1 MADLTD
7 ALNAVVGLL
16 VQALYPGGTAQPSA
30 SGDPTI
36 VYAGWPQA
44 SQLDKDLAGF
54 SNSQGGRVHVSVFA
68 RDGETLQPAYSNAW
82 SPLSKQAATVT
93 LSIAGQA
100 ITLGGSVSTPQN
112 VAVLAGDQAYTYA
125 VQSAD
130 TLTSIATALAAI
142 IPGASSS
149 GAVLTISSGVK
160 VVAARAGGSG
170 VMQRELQRR
179 KRPVQIT
186 IWADTP
192 ARRTACARILD
203 VALAA
208 SEFVALPD
216 QTGARLVY
224 QTSHE
229 VDATQKAN
237 LYRRDIIYTAEYS
250 TTQTQA
256 ATEVVVAQET
266 IAFGVVGSTAPAA
279 TKTIFQ

>member
-16 VQALYPGGTAQPSA
+16 AQALYPNGTSEPSA
-30 SGDPTI
+30 TGDPTVI
-36 VYAGWPQA
+36 YAGWPQA

-54 SNSQGGRVHVSVFA
+54 SNGQGGRVHVTVFP
-68 RDGETLQPAYSNAW
+68 RDGETLQPAYSTAW
-82 SPLSKQAATVT
+82 SPLSQQAATVT
-93 LSIAGQA
+93 LSSAGQA

-112 VAVLAGDQAYTYA
+112 IAVLAGGQAHTYA
-125 VQSAD
+125 VQVGD
-130 TLTSIATALAAI
+130 TLTSIATALATL
-142 IPGASSS
+142 IPGATSS
-149 GAVLTISSGVK
+149 GPVLTIADGVQ
-160 VVAARAGGSG
+160 VAAARAGGAG

-179 KRPVQIT
+179 KRPVQVT

-192 ARRTACARILD
+192 ARRDACAAVLD

-208 SEFVALPD
+208 AEFVSLPD

-224 QTSHE
+224 QTSHQI
-229 VDATQKAN
+229 DAQQKSN

-250 TTQTQA
+250 TTQTSG
-256 ATEVVVAQET
+256 ATEVVVAQENIT
-266 IAFGVVGSTAPAA
+266 FGVVGSTSPAG